1 MGRQAGKHQHTHTLF
16 AYYYTRIHVWYTHGH
31 MHTDVCSHDRLPSST
46 FTCGPSGIGSVCTT
60 QQDGNARRG
69 SRLHPSFPPCSA
81 RRPTISPQQGS
92 APRSGRASAPRPERS
107 PCGSPHTHLIVVLQ
121 LHPVPLA
128 ITDPSRHERGHGGGR
143 LPWGK
148 DPGELGHQGRAG
160 NEDRALSVE
169 LCPGLAGRVCD
180 SGARAERHR
189 DSGRR
194 GRMWGRGITCRE
206 GELDLLLDHLE
217 GHEVML
223 LIEAPIVEQQPVTLL
238 GGKPEWEWG
247 GGREWGTHPDAG
259 TPAT

>member
-1 MGRQAGKHQHTHTLF
+1 MPGEAAGSTPPFPPVQP
-16 AYYYTRIHVWYTHGH
+16 
-31 MHTDVCSHDRLPSST
+31 DVPRSATSKAAPPGLGEH
-46 FTCGPSGIGSVCTT
+46 
-60 QQDGNARRG
+60 
-69 SRLHPSFPPCSA
+69 LHPGQSTLPAGP
-81 RRPTISPQQGS
+81 
-92 APRSGRASAPRPERS
+92 
-107 PCGSPHTHLIVVLQ
+107 PHTHLIVVLQ

-128 ITDPSRHERGHGGGR
+128 VTDPSRHEWGHGGGR
-143 LPWGK
+143 LPLGK

-160 NEDRALSVE
+160 NGDRALSVE

-194 GRMWGRGITCRE
+194 GRMWGHGITCRE

-217 GHEVML
+217 GHKVML